1 MSPPHVMGQA
11 LDSVHERFVLGRRVR
26 VIAHHLA
33 ALVPQGS
40 DVLDVGAGDGAV
52 AHALLLERPDL
63 RAEGIDVLVREKTH
77 IPVRPF
83 DGTHIPAEPRS
94 VGTVMLVDVLH
105 HTDDPGAM
113 LREAARVAR
122 DAIVV
127 KDHLVQGVLAR
138 PTLRFMD
145 RVGNARHG
153 VRLPYNY
160 LTRAQWNEAF
170 AVAGLRVDRWIPALG
185 LYPRPASWLF
195 DRALHFATRLVP
207 R

>member
-1 MSPPHVMGQA
+1 MTAPLVSA
-11 LDSVHERFVLGRRVR
+11 LDGVHERFVLGRRVR
-26 VIAHHLA
+26 VIAGHLA
-33 ALVPQGS
+33 ALVPRNS

-52 AHALLLERPDL
+52 AYSLVRRRPDL
-63 RAEGIDVLVREKTH
+63 RAEGIDVLVREGTH

-83 DGTHIPAEPRS
+83 DGSHIPAADRS
-94 VGTVMLVDVLH
+94 VGTVLLVDVLH
-105 HTDDPGAM
+105 HTDEPAAL

-122 DAIVV
+122 DAVVV
-127 KDHLVQGVLAR
+127 KDHLVQGLLAR

-160 LTRAQWNEAF
+160 LTRREWDEAF
-170 AVAGLRVDRWIPALG
+170 AIAGLRVDAWVAQLG
-185 LYPRPASWLF
+185 LYPAPASWLF
-195 DRALHFATRLVP
+195 DRGLHFAARLVA